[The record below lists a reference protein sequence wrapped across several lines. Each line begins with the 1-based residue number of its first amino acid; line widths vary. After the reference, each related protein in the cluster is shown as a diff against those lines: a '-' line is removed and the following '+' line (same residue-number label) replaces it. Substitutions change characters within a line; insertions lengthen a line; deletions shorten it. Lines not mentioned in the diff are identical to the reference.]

1 MATAANSELNSVS
14 MVRPSECVYM
24 RAHMR
29 VHAATMNILIM
40 QVQYILEKYKHR
52 V

>member
-29 VHAATMNILIM
+29 VHAATMNIIM